1 MEDPINSPTG
11 AGTDSYQV
19 RRIRNYAWFFAAT
32 WTLLLLVST
41 IMSITNQKKTI
52 LKIATAEAS
61 AAIGRDIMY
70 RRWASSHG
78 GVYAPI
84 TKSTAPNPYLSHIPE
99 RDIVTPTG
107 RRLTLINPA
116 YMTRQVYE
124 LARDHD
130 RSIGSGH
137 LTSLNPI
144 RPENAPD
151 AWEKNALTTFEKGVR
166 ETSEMVTIN
175 GKPFIR
181 LMRAFETEKSCL
193 KCHASQGYKE
203 GDVRG
208 GLSVIL
214 PAQPLITASRTQM
227 FGSLAT
233 HGIIWLLGL
242 GMTGLGARQLSHA
255 AEAQKRI
262 ETELQE
268 QALRLEE
275 EISDRQSTQESLQ
288 ESEAS
293 LQEKNFELLAIEEKL
308 RVQLNDYSLSQMQ
321 LRESNSNLQI
331 IFNVSP
337 LPIIISSY
345 DSGII
350 RDLNHTFTAAF
361 GYERSEAIG
370 KTGFD
375 IGIWCDISER
385 NYFIRQLNEHQGISS
400 FPAEIKTVRGEVRSI
415 RMHCN
420 SIEFNKEKCLL
431 IVLMDITD
439 QQKTEEELR
448 QSQKMDVVGQ
458 LAGGIAHDFNNMLT
472 AILGSAEMMER
483 YVKDNPAQAK
493 LLATIQEAAGRSAD
507 LTSQLLAFSRKG
519 SSMSIQ
525 IWLNKIVPSVINMLE
540 RTIDKNIRLETR
552 ITAAHDLIVGDPAQ
566 LQNALLNLGL
576 NARDAMPE
584 GGTIIYSTATVL
596 LDAIFCKT
604 HGSHIQP
611 GYYVEISVSDTGSG
625 IPKQT
630 LEHIFEPFF
639 TTKKLGTGSGLGL
652 SAVYG
657 TVNEHHGC
665 ITVYS
670 EVGLGTVF
678 KLYLPLAGEQ
688 TPTDIC
694 EEYTPRG
701 TSGILLV
708 DDEKLICEMGQAL
721 LEDQGYTVYTAENG
735 SQALDIY
742 EKNIDRID
750 LVILDVVMPIMGGKE
765 ALQLLRAAHPDVKV
779 LVSSGFHQNE
789 TNDTFIKLG
798 AMGFIQKPYR
808 TQELLKSVS
817 EALQSTI

>member
-1 MEDPINSPTG
+1 MHQKES
-11 AGTDSYQV
+11 
-19 RRIRNYAWFFAAT
+19 
-32 WTLLLLVST
+32 LLNV
-41 IMSITNQKKTI
+41 
-52 LKIATAEAS
+52 ATAEAR

-70 RRWASSHG
+70 RRWGSSHG
-78 GVYAPI
+78 GVYVPV
-84 TKSTAPNPYLSHIPE
+84 TKDTVPNPYLSHIPE
-99 RDIVTPTG
+99 RDIVTPSG
-107 RRLTLINPA
+107 RKLTLINPA

-124 LARDHD
+124 LAKKYDA
-130 RSIGSGH
+130 SVGSGH

-151 AWEKNALTTFEKGVR
+151 DWEKIALTSFEKGVN
-166 ETSEMVTIN
+166 ETSELVTLD
-175 GKPFIR
+175 GMPFIR
-181 LMRAFETEKSCL
+181 LMRAFETETSCL
-193 KCHASQGYKE
+193 KCHASQGYRE

-208 GLSVIL
+208 GLSVML
-214 PAQPLITASRTQM
+214 PIQPLIDVSRAQM
-227 FGSLAT
+227 LGSLAT
-233 HGIIWLLGL
+233 HGTIWLLGL
-242 GMTGLGARQLSHA
+242 GMTGLGARQLIRAS
-255 AEAQKRI
+255 EIQI
-262 ETELQE
+262 QVDTELQE
-268 QALRLEE
+268 QALRLKE
-275 EISDRQSTQESLQ
+275 EISHRQSTQEALQ
-288 ESEAS
+288 EREES
-293 LQEKNFELLAIEEKL
+293 LHEKNGELLAIEETL
-308 RVQLNDYSLSQMQ
+308 QIQ
-321 LRESNSNLQI
+321 LREYALSQIQLKESNANLHV

-345 DSGII
+345 DCGII
-350 RDLNHTFTAAF
+350 RDINRTFTDAF
-361 GYERSEAIG
+361 GYERNDVIG

-375 IGIWCDISER
+375 IGIWTDISER
-385 NYFIRQLNEHQGISS
+385 DYFIRQFNEQQGNSS
-400 FPAEIKTVRGEVRSI
+400 FPAEITTVRDEIRSI
-415 RMHCN
+415 RMYSN

-431 IVLMDITD
+431 IILMDITE
-439 QQKTEEELR
+439 QKRTEEELR

-483 YVKDNPAQAK
+483 SVRDNPVQAK

-525 IWLNKIVPSVINMLE
+525 IWLNKTIQSVINMLE

-552 ITAAHDLIVGDPAQ
+552 ITAAHDLIVGDPTQ

-584 GGTIIYSTATVL
+584 GGTITYSTATVL
-596 LDAIFCKT
+596 LDAIFCEA

-657 TVNEHHGC
+657 TINEHHGC

-670 EVGLGTVF
+670 EVGMGTVF

-694 EEYTPRG
+694 DEQTPRG

-735 SQALDIY
+735 SRALDIY
-742 EKNIDRID
+742 EKNHNRID
-750 LVILDVVMPIMGGKE
+750 LVILDIVMPVMGGKE
-765 ALQLLRAAHPDVKV
+765 ALLRLRAAHPDVKV

-789 TNDTFIKLG
+789 TNDTFVKLG
-798 AMGFIQKPYR
+798 AIGFIQKPYR
-808 TQELLKSVS
+808 TQELLKSVK